1 MVWTRRSSAKQPP
14 AGGGSVFVTVG
25 TTKFEALIK

>member
-1 MVWTRRSSAKQPP
+1 MVQTRRSGQQQQQQ
-14 AGGGSVFVTVG
+14 GGSVFVTVG